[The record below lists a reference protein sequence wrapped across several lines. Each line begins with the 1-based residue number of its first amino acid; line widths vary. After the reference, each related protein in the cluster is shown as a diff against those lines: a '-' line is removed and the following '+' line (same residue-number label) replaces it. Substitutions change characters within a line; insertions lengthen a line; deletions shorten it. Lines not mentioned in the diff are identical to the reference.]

1 MKVHEIQYFLWTQN
15 NKKKEIK
22 QVLDVCNVCNGE
34 CVWGSVLV

>member
-15 NKKKEIK
+15 NNKKEIK
-22 QVLDVCNVCNGE
+22 QVLDVCNGE